1 MCRARGDRAGAAPKQ
16 PTVSASGSFRVAGH
30 TARTAR
36 DSLMQA
42 EGIHDAELVEPMWEH
57 DPRVQGVVVLWRCG
71 ALDLRRS
78 TSCSRSPATSS
89 VEPTR
94 TTRQVSAP
102 P

>member
-1 MCRARGDRAGAAPKQ
+1 
-16 PTVSASGSFRVAGH
+16 VSASGSVRVAGH

-42 EGIHDAELVEPMWEH
+42 EGIHDA
-57 DPRVQGVVVLWRCG
+57 
-71 ALDLRRS
+71 A
-78 TSCSRSPATSS
+78 PATSS
-89 VEPTR
+89 AEPTR